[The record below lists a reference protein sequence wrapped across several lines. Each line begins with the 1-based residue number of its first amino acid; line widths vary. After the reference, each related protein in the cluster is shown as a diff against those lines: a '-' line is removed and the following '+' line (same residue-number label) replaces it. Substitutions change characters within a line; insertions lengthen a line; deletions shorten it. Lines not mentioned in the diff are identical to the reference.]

1 MENDPFD
8 LGADAPA
15 TPAPQDPQAGSSISQ
30 KAAQAGQAR
39 RLEPLLGGLNEEQGA
54 AVTAED
60 GPLLLLAGAGTGK
73 TRALTTRIAYKI
85 ATQQAWPSQILAV
98 TFTNK
103 AAREMKDRIG
113 SMLGETVEGM
123 PWLGTFHSLSAK
135 ILRIHAEL
143 VDLRPDF
150 TILDTDDQIR
160 LLKQLIKAENIDEKR
175 WPARQMA
182 ILIDRWKNRGWLP
195 ENVPEGEAGF
205 FANGLGGKLYADY
218 QKRLKILNAADFGD
232 LLLECLRLFRENE
245 AVLSEYQQRFKHI
258 LVDEYQDTNAVQY
271 LWLRLLAQGH
281 HNICC
286 VGDDDQSIYGW
297 RGA

>member
-8 LGADAPA
+8 LGTDAPA
-15 TPAPQDPQAGSSISQ
+15 PTAPQAGGGSISQ
-30 KAAQAGQAR
+30 KAAQAVQAR

-103 AAREMKDRIG
+103 AAREMKERIG

-205 FANGLGGKLYADY
+205 FANGMGGKLYSD
-218 QKRLKILNAADFGD
+218 
-232 LLLECLRLFRENE
+232 
-245 AVLSEYQQRFKHI
+245 
-258 LVDEYQDTNAVQY
+258 
-271 LWLRLLAQGH
+271 
-281 HNICC
+281 
-286 VGDDDQSIYGW
+286 
-297 RGA
+297 

>member
-15 TPAPQDPQAGSSISQ
+15 PTAPQAGGGSISQ

-103 AAREMKDRIG
+103 AAREMKERIG

-182 ILIDRWKNRGWLP
+182 ILIDRWKNRGWHP
-195 ENVPEGEAGF
+195 
-205 FANGLGGKLYADY
+205 
-218 QKRLKILNAADFGD
+218 
-232 LLLECLRLFRENE
+232 
-245 AVLSEYQQRFKHI
+245 
-258 LVDEYQDTNAVQY
+258 
-271 LWLRLLAQGH
+271 
-281 HNICC
+281 
-286 VGDDDQSIYGW
+286 
-297 RGA
+297 

>member
-123 PWLGTFHSLSAK
+123 PWLGTFH
-135 ILRIHAEL
+135 
-143 VDLRPDF
+143 
-150 TILDTDDQIR
+150 
-160 LLKQLIKAENIDEKR
+160 
-175 WPARQMA
+175 
-182 ILIDRWKNRGWLP
+182 
-195 ENVPEGEAGF
+195 
-205 FANGLGGKLYADY
+205 
-218 QKRLKILNAADFGD
+218 
-232 LLLECLRLFRENE
+232 
-245 AVLSEYQQRFKHI
+245 
-258 LVDEYQDTNAVQY
+258 
-271 LWLRLLAQGH
+271 
-281 HNICC
+281 
-286 VGDDDQSIYGW
+286 
-297 RGA
+297 